1 MTLYVLSGVARM
13 KQFQRLLH
21 VFSKTGKWPWFC
33 RVYAMLCNVCK
44 NMNLRVFI
52 YVSAL
57 ICSSSIVL
65 LNSYGSIEFICQ
77 YNDIDV

>member
-1 MTLYVLSGVARM
+1 MHAMTLYVLSGVARVE
-13 KQFQRLLH
+13 QFQHLCSRRQGNGF
-21 VFSKTGKWPWFC
+21 VA
-33 RVYAMLCNVCK
+33 YAPLCNVCK
-44 NMNLRVFI
+44 NMNLCVHVYL

-65 LNSYGSIEFICQ
+65 LNFHSSIEFTCQ